1 MMDAP
6 PIEARG
12 LDKSFGAIPVLRGV
26 NLAVAAGRGVMI
38 IGRNGAGKSTLVRI
52 LAGLSTSTAGEALL
66 FGRASRDLD
75 PAQRR
80 RVGLL
85 THQSF
90 LYPNLTAR
98 ENLEFYAKIY
108 GLDGSPG
115 GASSEIPRWLERVG
129 LAAATNERVRTFS
142 RGMEQRLVLARAMLH
157 APDVLLMD
165 EPFAALDTDGVV
177 LAATLIRE
185 ALERGCAIALTAH
198 EPLKLEVIA
207 LDLVEIVRGR
217 LVNYQADAIPSPI
230 LRHGVGQ
237 ARG

>member
-26 NLAVAAGRGVMI
+26 NLAVAAGRGIMI
-38 IGRNGAGKSTLVRI
+38 IGRNGAGKSTLIRI
-52 LAGLSTSTAGEALL
+52 LAGLSTPTAGEALL
-66 FGRASRDLD
+66 LGRASRELE
-75 PAQRR
+75 PALRR

-108 GLDGSPG
+108 GLDGSHG
-115 GASSEIPRWLERVG
+115 GARSDITRWLERVG
-129 LAAATNERVRTFS
+129 LAAVANDRVRTFS
-142 RGMEQRLVLARAMLH
+142 RGMEQRLALARAMFH
-157 APDVLLMD
+157 APGVLLMD
-165 EPFAALDTDGVV
+165 EPFAALDTDGVA

-185 ALERGCAIALTAH
+185 ALARGCAVALTAH
-198 EPLKLEVIA
+198 APLKLEGIA

-217 LVNYQADAIPSPI
+217 LVNYQADMMPSPI
-230 LRHGVGQ
+230 FRHGVGQ
-237 ARG
+237 GRG

>member
-12 LDKSFGAIPVLRGV
+12 LDKSFGALPVLRGV
-26 NLAVAAGRGVMI
+26 NLAVAVGRGVMI

-52 LAGLSTSTAGEALL
+52 LAGLSASTAGEALL
-66 FGRASRDLD
+66 FGHASRELD
-75 PAQRR
+75 PALRR

-108 GLDGSPG
+108 GLDGSHG
-115 GASSEIPRWLERVG
+115 GSRSDITRWLERVG
-129 LAAATNERVRTFS
+129 LTAAANERVRTFS
-142 RGMEQRLVLARAMLH
+142 RGMEQRLALARAMLH

-177 LAATLIRE
+177 LAATLINE

-198 EPLKLEVIA
+198 EPLKLEGIA
-207 LDLVEIVRGR
+207 LDLAEIVRGR
-217 LVNYQADAIPSPI
+217 LVNYPADASPI
-230 LRHGVGQ
+230 FRYGAGQ
-237 ARG
+237 GRG